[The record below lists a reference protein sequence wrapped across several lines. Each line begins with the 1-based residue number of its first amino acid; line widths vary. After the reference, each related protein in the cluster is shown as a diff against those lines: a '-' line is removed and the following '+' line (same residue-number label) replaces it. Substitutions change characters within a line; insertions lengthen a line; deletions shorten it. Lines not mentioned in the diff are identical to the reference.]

1 MATKVSLPAHNTRR
15 NDMAHSTNGVKSAAA
30 GSPALVKTMLECVGV
45 TKSFGDTIAVD
56 GFNLTIPQG
65 EVIALLGPSG
75 CGKTTALRLI
85 AGFSNP
91 EAGAISIG
99 GEPVHQ
105 TGRSVPPEKR
115 RVGMVFQEGALFPH
129 LTVEQNISYGL
140 PKDADRSQRV
150 QEVVSLTGLD
160 GLAQRMPHELSGG
173 QQQRVALARALAPRP
188 ELLLLD
194 EPFSNLDPGL
204 REQVRRD
211 VMSILRASG
220 ITAVFVTHD
229 QEEAMYVGDRLA
241 VMNRGKIEQQGTP
254 EEIFHHPSTKFVA
267 EFVGMVDFVPASW
280 EGDRIVT
287 ALGTTDLPR
296 QPVSEGSLEVMVR
309 PDCVDC
315 YPSADGEGVIT
326 DREFRGAFY
335 LYRVALTSSG
345 GSVRCLRSHTDEYP
359 VGATVTVKVR
369 DGHALR
375 PFLDG
380 SALTS

>member
-1 MATKVSLPAHNTRR
+1 MATKVSLPAHNVQRHNT
-15 NDMAHSTNGVKSAAA
+15 AHSVNGVKPVPA
-30 GSPALVKTMLECVGV
+30 GQTAPVKTMLECVGV

-91 EAGAISIG
+91 EAGSISIG
-99 GEPVHQ
+99 SEPVYQ
-105 TGRSVPPEKR
+105 PGRSIPPEKR

-375 PFLDG
+375 PFVDG
-380 SALTS
+380 SALTP